1 MLKFILA
8 PFGSCSQP
16 KTRLSVPASSKTTY
30 APSLQ
35 STILH
40 TYIGESQVWRG
51 VLIRWCIFCA
61 VKPSIHYTKN
71 YTFAKS
77 AVKSVVNHPIYYTNF
92 ALVHLPRESTPHRY
106 NTVMHGSPI
115 ESKPSEPGRSSNP
128 SCEMMSGSVT
138 STHLPSI
145 SIKERPGAVFAS

>member
-1 MLKFILA
+1 MLKFIFV

-35 STILH
+35 STILN

-51 VLIRWCIFCA
+51 VLMCRCIICA
-61 VKPSIHYTKN
+61 VKPAIYYTKN
-71 YTFAKS
+71 YTFWKN
-77 AVKSVVNHPIYYTNF
+77 AVKSVVNHPDYYTKYARVF
-92 ALVHLPRESTPHRY
+92 LPLESYPYSY

-115 ESKPSEPGRSSNP
+115 VSTPAASGTSSNP
-128 SCEMMSGSVT
+128 RREIMSGSVT
-138 STHLPSI
+138 STHSPSI
-145 SIKERPGAVFAS
+145 SMKERPGMVFAS